1 MTAVQ
6 TSLFLKQEP
15 TSGLDYSTAFSLVR
29 TMRSI
34 TEAQNKTVIMTIH
47 QPSSQMFFSFHNL
60 LLLCDGQVGVHC
72 HVGTLS
78 CCAMARWVF
87 TVMWEHFPVVRWPG
101 GCSLSCGKIFLLCDG
116 QVGVHCHVG
125 TFSCC
130 AMARWVFTV
139 MWEHFPVVRWPG
151 GCSLS
156 CGNIFMYV

>member
-1 MTAVQ
+1 MHVVFMTAVQ

-72 HVGTLS
+72 HVGTFS
-78 CCAMARWVF
+78 CTFNSSAVWCLF
-87 TVMWEHFPVVRWPG
+87 LGGGG
-101 GCSLSCGKIFLLCDG
+101 GCLSTFLFISGEVETWWWTCTLYEGAHPLDTFVYITVEHQWRALFSRLDYIFVNL
-116 QVGVHCHVG
+116 
-125 TFSCC
+125 FS
-130 AMARWVFTV
+130 VLYIKFQ
-139 MWEHFPVVRWPG
+139 
-151 GCSLS
+151 
-156 CGNIFMYV
+156 